1 MIRNIQLAQLFIVG
15 SAFIQALHHFF
26 IEPLESFYTFL
37 FLFLIGFLPAWGV
50 NRIQEQYTKL
60 AFVMCSI
67 YIVSISYFFV
77 TYPIVQA
84 AYFFLPVSALLLN
97 DKRLYYVSSI
107 GGLISYLF
115 LSNEPLKDYLAF
127 ISIYVIFCSLLF
139 MAQRIVYQSVAEKEA
154 IQQGVK
160 AFSLAV
166 EAKDVYTQGHSKRV
180 ALYAMILAKHGQF
193 KNVDWQELELTAL
206 IHDIGKISTP
216 DAVLLKKGKLT
227 QEEYEI
233 MKKHPVDGMM
243 LAKSF
248 GYSDRVLTGILHHHE
263 RYDGLGYPHRLKGK
277 DIPIYSRILAV
288 ADSFDA
294 MTSNRAYRQGLTPWE
309 AKIEIENHSGK
320 MYDPFIV
327 EVFMRAYYDM
337 LLICEDNSENILMS
351 NSAHQEIASGLNE
364 GKNG

>member
-1 MIRNIQLAQLFIVG
+1 MIRNIKLAQLFIIG
-15 SAFIQALHHFF
+15 SALVQTLHHFF
-26 IEPLESFYTFL
+26 IEPIENFYPFL
-37 FLFLIGFLPAWGV
+37 FLFLIGFLPAWVV
-50 NRIQEQYTKL
+50 NRVQEEYTKL
-60 AFVMCSI
+60 TFVLCSV
-67 YIVSISYFFV
+67 YIVSISYYFI

-84 AYFFLPVSALLLN
+84 AYFFLPVTALLLN
-97 DKRLYYVSSI
+97 DKRLYYVSSV
-107 GGLISYLF
+107 GGLASYLF
-115 LSNEPLKDYLAF
+115 LSNEPLKHYLAF
-127 ISIYVIFCSLLF
+127 VSIYVTFGSLLF

-193 KNVDWQELELTAL
+193 KNVQPEELELTAL

-216 DAVLLKKGKLT
+216 DAVLLKNGRLT
-227 QEEYEI
+227 EAEYEI
-233 MKKHPVDGMM
+233 MKKHPVEGMK

-248 GYSDRVLTGILHHHE
+248 GYSDCVLTGILHHHE
-263 RYDGLGYPHRLKGK
+263 RYDGLGYPYRLKGK

-294 MTSNRAYRQGLTPWE
+294 MTSNRAYRQGMTPWE
-309 AKIEIENHSGK
+309 AKKEIENQSGK

-327 EVFMRAYYDM
+327 EVFIRAYYDM
-337 LLICEDNSENILMS
+337 LLICEDSSENILMS
-351 NSAHQEIASGLNE
+351 NSAYQEIASGLNE
-364 GKNG
+364 GKND